1 MTVPDRDFAES
12 AHAPFV
18 LRTENIRRILRVV
31 KDGWAVAKKF
41 AEVTADAY
49 ELVLTERLR
58 DGMRRVVDRR
68 EAMDGPDDSLRMSIL
83 PGTESRSGPDVVV
96 PDGRTD
102 IPILLRHPFSHD
114 PHAIIECKRVAGS
127 DSSLCR
133 LYVVQGIDRFAS
145 RKYAWNHAAGFMVGY
160 VILGTPAAAADGV
173 NGHLK
178 RKGRS
183 AEQLGPSSP
192 CEPWV
197 RKSCHRRRSGGPIR
211 LLHAFLDWNV
221 SGEAARGSG
230 HA

>member
-18 LRTENIRRILRVV
+18 LRAENVRCILRVV

-41 AEVTADAY
+41 ADVTADAC

-58 DGMRRVVDRR
+58 NGMRQVVDR
-68 EAMDGPDDSLRMSIL
+68 EKAVDGLGDSLRMSIL

-102 IPILLRHPFSHD
+102 IPILLRHPFSHE

-133 LYVVQGIDRFAS
+133 LYVVQGIDDRFAS
-145 RKYAWNHAAGFMVGY
+145 GKYAWNHATGFMVGY
-160 VILGTPAAAADGV
+160 VIMGTPAAAASGV
-173 NGHLK
+173 NGYLK
-178 RKGRS
+178 RQGRCS
-183 AEQLGPSSP
+183 ERLEPSRLL

-197 RKSCHRRRSGGPIR
+197 KKSHHRRQSGAPIR
-211 LLHAFLDWNV
+211 LLHAFL
-221 SGEAARGSG
+221 ELQRGR
-230 HA
+230 